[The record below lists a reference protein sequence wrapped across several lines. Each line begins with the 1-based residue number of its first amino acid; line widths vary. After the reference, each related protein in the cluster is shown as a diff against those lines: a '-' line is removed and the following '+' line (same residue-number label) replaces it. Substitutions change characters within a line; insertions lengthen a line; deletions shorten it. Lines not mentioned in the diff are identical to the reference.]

1 MATKAE
7 RLKALQDQIEA
18 LESEDDEET
27 VVWVR
32 KGDHE
37 TRLTG
42 QRAKRWLR
50 ANGYDEDDA
59 DDSTKS
65 EPLEEKPAKSA
76 APAKKITPGQGPR
89 PRSPRTPPMRSWS
102 PTSPPPRRVP
112 REFF

>member
-76 APAKKITPGQGPR
+76 APAKKITPGKVKAEKPEDAADEELESDQPA
-89 PRSPRTPPMRSWS
+89 
-102 PTSPPPRRVP
+102 PRRVP